1 MRPAASLDA
10 IIEIFSLTFLVRLMN
25 DNVIGPAYERVDAVA
40 GRIFSACAG
49 LLGRTG
55 SPHINR
61 GKKHHEQATKRND
74 AVAFRCCKER

>member
-10 IIEIFSLTFLVRLMN
+10 IIEIFSLTFLVGFMN

-40 GRIFSACAG
+40 GRVFSTGAG

-55 SPHINR
+55 SPHGSCR
-61 GKKHHEQATKRND
+61 KKYHDHATQRND